1 MKMDATFLGEIP
13 PLKRLPLYLE
23 EVPTD
28 ISFLFY
34 TIFLLLDQ
42 ISYCAMSC
50 L

>member
-13 PLKRLPLYLE
+13 ALKRFPLYLE